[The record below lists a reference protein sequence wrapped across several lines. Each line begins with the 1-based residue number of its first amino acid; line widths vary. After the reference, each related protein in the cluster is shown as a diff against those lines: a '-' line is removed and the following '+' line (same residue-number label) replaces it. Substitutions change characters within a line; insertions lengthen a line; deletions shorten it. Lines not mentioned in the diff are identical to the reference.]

1 MKLCLLLNWNI
12 IHFKSDMNY
21 VLHNVLN
28 LNSKRVVLKLLH
40 DHLYSI
46 RFYNKVPLNFVHRV

>member
-1 MKLCLLLNWNI
+1 MKLCLLLNLNI

-21 VLHNVLN
+21 ILHNVLN
-28 LNSKRVVLKLLH
+28 LNSKQVVLKLLN

-46 RFYNKVPLNFVHRV
+46 GFTPKFP